1 MGEGACKRET
11 SPITASLVLFCHW
24 LVPPPQFTNTNSNVP
39 MYIFCY
45 CCYGTK
51 SLLEAGRAKN
61 KNAYLLFGG
70 HEKFLD
76 HHAVPRVGAPVQR
89 VRPIRT
95 EGAEAVVFTVTHSTV
110 GDGDGGMRWKKI
122 NACSFKDGRDG

>member
-1 MGEGACKRET
+1 MQKRDISDYGIVGAFL
-11 SPITASLVLFCHW
+11 SLASTPH
-24 LVPPPQFTNTNSNVP
+24 PQFSNAKSNVH

-51 SLLEAGRAKN
+51 SLLEAGRAKD
-61 KNAYLLFGG
+61 KNPYLLFGW

-76 HHAVPRVGAPVQR
+76 HHAVPRVGASVQG

-110 GDGDGGMRWKKI
+110 GDGDGWDGMEENKRMQL
-122 NACSFKDGRDG
+122 

>member
-1 MGEGACKRET
+1 MQKRDISDYGIVGT
-11 SPITASLVLFCHW
+11 FLSLASTPSPR
-24 LVPPPQFTNTNSNVP
+24 FTNTKSNVP

-51 SLLEAGRAKN
+51 SLLEAGRAKD

-110 GDGDGGMRWKKI
+110 GDGDGGDEMEENKRMQL
-122 NACSFKDGRDG
+122 